1 MDGVY
6 SSRPALTAFV
16 DLAVFVDTTQC
27 VRDESIASRN
37 HGTYPEY
44 VDDDFL
50 RRDADDPIA
59 QLATVEP
66 APRRTLTNPLGEASA
81 DG

>member
-37 HGTYPEY
+37 HGHDRWDSRWTAAEGSYFEH
-44 VDDDFL
+44 V
-50 RRDADDPIA
+50 R
-59 QLATVEP
+59 
-66 APRRTLTNPLGEASA
+66 PRPSFDLVVSG
-81 DG
+81 D